1 MTAGASAVSFSGT
14 RPDDWPKSTV
24 EPVIVQGGLV
34 APPSWSESL
43 DLLEG
48 RLRVG
53 GVSFELRDPPDTFGG
68 PAGTSYNVM
77 TWMASRQASL
87 ASTPLLFS
95 SGSIAADATT
105 INVADGSIF
114 GASNFTIWIDREAI
128 RISSRA
134 GGVLT
139 VDTSAAVGRGI
150 LGSKARAHRV
160 VADAS
165 YAAEVFSSYPGP
177 AFARCV
183 LWVGVV
189 NSSNA
194 LVDPIPVLRT
204 RVQHAP
210 RLKSGGGIEGG
221 TRWELACDHVAS
233 LLNKVM
239 LGANGEAC
247 RASGY
252 IVDNAAMYKPIW
264 ARLAITGF
272 AGVAATSNVAGAW
285 PAPTSSPTRY
295 DTLDQYVAA
304 MNEKLRTDLSAA
316 GITTHTMQVAVFG
329 GMSIRCAGDVTMAGV
344 LGIRV
349 DWTVHVAGR
358 EDTTSSTNTTG
369 TTGRGFLNATSVPA
383 AMQPIRQGT
392 TGTDSGD
399 ASWLHVN
406 TTANLTSAA
415 YAALTESGV
424 PYAGASMSTL
434 FSGGNDYYI
443 WLDSLVSGRATVT
456 IIDSA
461 NQRIRGAIRAR
472 DKNGVMIRSIPG
484 VIERY
489 AGGNGFSA
497 SLLGEVSFTQGINLS
512 HGSWVYGIKH
522 GIINDTI
529 YAGTPHEFDVDAR
542 DWEWTYA
549 LETTND
555 TPAQLRR
562 RDWILTGEQSLNDL
576 LEECCQFAGAV
587 PTLRRS
593 QISIRTVRPPLRSDV
608 ADSAHTL
615 SYSAG
620 TILDKG
626 GWQENREGIANVG
639 VFKLGDDDTKSVTVQ
654 VNAQRSLA
662 RYGAQRQ
669 IELKV
674 RGIAVTA
681 ELLAE
686 GARSIANFF
695 TRRIEGLWS
704 EPTNTITVAVPL
716 YLLDSIYHLDVVK
729 LTHWLTPNG
738 RGSRSLSSDAA
749 IVVGRTPEPKTARMI
764 LELMRW
770 PHFANISGFAPCCR
784 VSSIAAGVLT
794 IATAYANGSDYAGS
808 NQTGYANTTRGTVA
822 NDGGAGYFVAGDKVE
837 LVERG
842 NTAPRAPD
850 SFTVQSVNTGTPSI
864 TLTGSPAA
872 AWQTI
877 ITGGGIVDIR
887 FDDYATSGLQT
898 AQKTWAWIAARATRV
913 IGGTTD
919 DRFRWAP

>member
-194 LVDPIPVLRT
+194 LVDPIPVLRS
-204 RVQHAP
+204 RIQHAP
-210 RLKSGGGIEGG
+210 RLKSGNGAESG
-221 TRWELACDHVAS
+221 TRWEIACDHVS
-233 LLNKVM
+233 NLLDKVM
-239 LGANGEAC
+239 LGSNGEAC
-247 RASGY
+247 RTSGY
-252 IVDNAAMYKPIW
+252 VVDNAAMYKPIW
-264 ARLAITGF
+264 TRLAVNGF
-272 AGVAATSNVAGAW
+272 AGVASTSIIAGAW
-285 PAPTSSPTRY
+285 PAPTSTPTRY
-295 DTLDQYVAA
+295 DTLDQYVSA
-304 MNEKLRTDLSAA
+304 MNDKLRADLSAA
-316 GITTHTMQVAVFG
+316 GVTTHSMQVSAFG
-329 GMSIRCAGDVTMAGV
+329 GGSIRCAGSVTFAGV
-344 LGIRV
+344 LSVRV
-349 DWTVHVAGR
+349 AWTVHVAGR
-358 EDTTSSTNTTG
+358 ADTTETTDTAG
-369 TTGRGFLNATSVPA
+369 TTGSGWINTTPVPT

-392 TGTDSGD
+392 TGTDGGD
-399 ASWLHVN
+399 ASWIYVN
-406 TTANLTSAA
+406 TTTNLTTAS

-434 FSGGNDYYI
+434 FSGGEGYYI
-443 WLDSLVSGRATVT
+443 WIDSLVSGRATVT
-456 IIDSA
+456 ILDTA
-461 NQRIRGAIRAR
+461 NRRIRGALRAR
-472 DKNGVMIRSIPG
+472 DKYGALLRSVPG

-489 AGGNGFSA
+489 TGGNGYSA
-497 SLLGEVSFTQGINLS
+497 SLLGEISFTQGINIS

-522 GIINDTI
+522 GIITDTI
-529 YAGTPHEFDVDAR
+529 YAGSPHEFDVDSR

-555 TPAQLRR
+555 TPAQLRS
-562 RDWILTGEQSLNDL
+562 RDWILTGEQSLKDL
-576 LEECCQFAGAV
+576 VEECCQFAGAV

-593 QISIRTVRPPLRSDV
+593 QISIRTVRPPLRSDAV
-608 ADSAHTL
+608 DSAHTL
-615 SYSAG
+615 SYTSG

-626 GWQENREGIANVG
+626 GWQENRDGIANVG
-639 VFKLGDDDTKSVTVQ
+639 IFKIGDEDTKNVTVQ
-654 VNAQRSLA
+654 INAQRSLA
-662 RYGAQRQ
+662 RYGSQRQ

-704 EPTNTITVAVPL
+704 EPTDTVTVSVPL
-716 YLLDSIYHLDVVK
+716 YLLDSIYHLDVVSI
-729 LTHWLTPNG
+729 THWLLPNG
-738 RGSRSLSSDAA
+738 RGGRTLSTDTA
-749 IVVGRTPEPKTARMI
+749 IVVDRQVDPASSRMT
-764 LELMRW
+764 LQLMRW

-784 VSSIAAGVLT
+784 VSGISAGVLT

-877 ITGGGIVDIR
+877 ISGGGVVDVR
-887 FDDYATSGLQT
+887 YDDYATSGLQT
-898 AQKTWAWIAARATRV
+898 AQKVWAWIAARATRV